1 MAGRGDGPDG
11 EEEEEEVGE
20 SATILF
26 GLVARAKFRSERER
40 EADLREE
47 EALLG
52 GGGCLLP
59 LPAPPPVLMRRLAM
73 FVTVLSI
80 SSML

>member
-26 GLVARAKFRSERER
+26 GLVARAKFRSESER
-40 EADLREE
+40 GGSER
-47 EALLG
+47 G
-52 GGGCLLP
+52 GGS
-59 LPAPPPVLMRRLAM
+59 ARRRRLSVATTSAATGADEE
-73 FVTVLSI
+73 VSDVCHCA
-80 SSML
+80 

>member
-11 EEEEEEVGE
+11 EEEEEEEVGE

-40 EADLREE
+40 
-47 EALLG
+47 G
-52 GGGCLLP
+52 GSERGGS
-59 LPAPPPVLMRRLAM
+59 ARRLSVATTSAATGADEE
-73 FVTVLSI
+73 VSDVCHCA
-80 SSML
+80 